1 MNKNI
6 AEPIRADT
14 DIFCVAKQRK
24 KDSKIKRCE
33 FYKKF
38 RNLFWH
44 MKEISMRLNIIKKT
58 IGGNNGYF

>member
-6 AEPIRADT
+6 TEPIRADT

-38 RNLFWH
+38 RNLF
-44 MKEISMRLNIIKKT
+44 
-58 IGGNNGYF
+58 